1 MKYKLIG
8 TDMDGTLLNDN
19 HELTEGNIKAI
30 VDIQKKGVKF
40 VLASGRPSFAMLN
53 YAKQLEMDKYNGYI
67 IAFNGGQL
75 IDMSNG
81 KVIFHEG
88 LDKNDIEK
96 IYEVSEETGIPM
108 VLYAGDTL
116 YSNKNTELV
125 QFEVSQC
132 GMKFYEF
139 KSIDELFGLGIKET
153 TKCMFIDESQN
164 ILKVEEY
171 MKSKYGKDYFIAIS
185 APIFLEI
192 ANKNVDKGKTMKKLG
207 EITGISLNEMIAVGD
222 GNNDVPMLAVVEMP
236 VAVSNANS
244 RIKEMSK
251 FESSDNNNDA
261 LKIVIEHFFK

>member
-1 MKYKLIG
+1 
-8 TDMDGTLLNDN
+8 MDGTLLNDN
-19 HELTEGNIKAI
+19 HKLTEENIKAI
-30 VDIQKKGVKF
+30 TDIQKKGIRF
-40 VLASGRPSFAMLN
+40 ALASGRPSFAMME
-53 YAKQLEMDKYNGYI
+53 YAKQLKMDKYGGYV

-81 KVIFHEG
+81 EVIFHEG
-88 LDKNDIEK
+88 LNSEDIK
-96 IYEVSEETGIPM
+96 RIYEVSEETGVPM

-139 KSIDELFGLGIKET
+139 KNLEEIFGLGIKET
-153 TKCMFIDESQN
+153 TKCMFIDKSEN

-171 MKSKYGKDYFIAIS
+171 MKGKYDKDYFIAIS
-185 APIFLEI
+185 NPIFLEI

-222 GNNDVPMLAVVEMP
+222 GNNDIPMLEVVGMP
-236 VAVSNANS
+236 VAVANANS
-244 RIKEMSK
+244 EIKKISK
-251 FESSDNNNDA
+251 FESTDNNNNA